1 MPDAIDTPS
10 VYKLPNKPG
19 KYNPGAAVRVEF
31 AQTQLQKLNG
41 KRESPPRHALSKY
54 YPGGAMPAQA
64 GGSDSGDKFN
74 KRTLY
79 GKPNL
84 RSKRLERVLSIR
96 HYRAAQVIHTTWA
109 TVPVNQGIDRS
120 RKHGGSKNAEGNMER
135 SIRRSRVQMR
145 RDMLSV
151 GAQIMWT
158 FTYASNMKD
167 RAKAIRDRQEFD
179 RRMKIVYPHWAGVA
193 VMEQQKRGAWHWHI
207 AVRGFYDVKI
217 VRALWQKTIKEK
229 AMVNVGFKPDGKG
242 NCYTKLA
249 TYMSKYMGK
258 NIEQAAGEKNRYHT
272 FGNVERPMEKF
283 VVPLMA
289 DHGLEK
295 LISLEVAVDLFGK
308 GECLDVYE
316 SRYGLPNGGGFMA
329 ISKRETKEGG

>member
-1 MPDAIDTPS
+1 MPDAIATPS

-120 RKHGGSKNAEGNMER
+120 RKHGGSK
-135 SIRRSRVQMR
+135 
-145 RDMLSV
+145 
-151 GAQIMWT
+151 
-158 FTYASNMKD
+158 K
-167 RAKAIRDRQEFD
+167 
-179 RRMKIVYPHWAGVA
+179 
-193 VMEQQKRGAWHWHI
+193 
-207 AVRGFYDVKI
+207 
-217 VRALWQKTIKEK
+217 
-229 AMVNVGFKPDGKG
+229 
-242 NCYTKLA
+242 C
-249 TYMSKYMGK
+249 
-258 NIEQAAGEKNRYHT
+258 
-272 FGNVERPMEKF
+272 
-283 VVPLMA
+283 
-289 DHGLEK
+289 
-295 LISLEVAVDLFGK
+295 
-308 GECLDVYE
+308 
-316 SRYGLPNGGGFMA
+316 
-329 ISKRETKEGG
+329 